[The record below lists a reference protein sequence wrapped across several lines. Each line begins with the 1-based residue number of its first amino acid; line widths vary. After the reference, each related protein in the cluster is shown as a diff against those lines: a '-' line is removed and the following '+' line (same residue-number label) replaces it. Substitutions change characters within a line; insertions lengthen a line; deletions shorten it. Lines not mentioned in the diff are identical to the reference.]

1 MNTYGRAL
9 SRKMSFQALLAGA
22 TLDHCQPAGEEQEL
36 DLPLAFS
43 SPSEPLNIVHHPPI
57 YTHAYTEPG
66 VPWTSSASPLVR
78 SRSRISPSPASRQA
92 Y

>member
-43 SPSEPLNIVHHPPI
+43 SPSEPLDF
-57 YTHAYTEPG
+57 
-66 VPWTSSASPLVR
+66 
-78 SRSRISPSPASRQA
+78 
-92 Y
+92 